1 MWQQY
6 FECWVKDGHPGKG
19 KTWLMIWL
27 SYLRRSPELEK
38 PVIKD
43 LHQQQ
48 TKKEV
53 VFNYISTIKTV
64 LCTFSPCTLAQYRSS
79 QQFFFPK
86 LGFMEPNKQELSL
99 QLPRDARHVLKWQKQ
114 ARRLAQAQA
123 YSAQLHHRRPQKP
136 PSSSQQSLCPS
147 GRRRHSD
154 LSRAMK
160 RRKENIP
167 RF

>member
-1 MWQQY
+1 
-6 FECWVKDGHPGKG
+6 
-19 KTWLMIWL
+19 MIWL

-48 TKKEV
+48 TKIKEA

-64 LCTFSPCTLAQYRSS
+64 LCAFSPCTLAQYRSS
-79 QQFFFPK
+79 QQSSPPK
-86 LGFMEPNKQELSL
+86 PSFMEPNKQELSL
-99 QLPRDARHVLKWQKQ
+99 QLPRDATRVLKWQKQ

-160 RRKENIP
+160 RRKENTA